1 MNVSM
6 HNQATVSMPRV
17 EGLPLV
23 VINIAEEF
31 SRFPGARYKKDGTH
45 SGEEFRE
52 KLLRPRFKDALEQGR
67 KLFVNLDGAEGYA
80 TSFLE
85 EAFGGLARE
94 YGVQRVLAQL
104 ELQCFD
110 EPLLVDE
117 IKKYIGD
124 VARR

>member
-1 MNVSM
+1 
-6 HNQATVSMPRV
+6 MPHV
-17 EGLPLV
+17 EASPLII
-23 VINIAEEF
+23 INISEEF
-31 SRFPGARYKKDGTH
+31 SRFPGARYKKDGPH

-52 KLLRPRFKDALEQGR
+52 KLLKPRFKEALEQGR

-94 YGVQRVLAQL
+94 YGVPRVLSQL

-117 IKKYIGD
+117 IKKYIRD